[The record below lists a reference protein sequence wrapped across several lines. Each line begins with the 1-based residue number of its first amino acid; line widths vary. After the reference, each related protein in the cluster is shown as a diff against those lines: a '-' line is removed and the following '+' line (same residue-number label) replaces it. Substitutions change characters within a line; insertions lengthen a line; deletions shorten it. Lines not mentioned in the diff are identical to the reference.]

1 MSSCY
6 FWVRL
11 VQISVNPNAKLL
23 IDTNIQVC
31 KQIHRIFVYKAYG
44 EYYITAFSKVGETA
58 IQCILTPQIELL
70 AYDVQ
75 CFRDNKKVISVS
87 RYQKLFLHSLHFFA
101 TFFMQ
106 RCNFILGFPFHILLD
121 NSNMSGFRFHN
132 LNLSSLLFSYFLV

>member
-6 FWVRL
+6 FLVRL

-75 CFRDNKKVISVS
+75 CFRDNKKSDISIS
-87 RYQKLFLHSLHFFA
+87 LSETFSSLFAFFCYFFYA
-101 TFFMQ
+101 TMQ
-106 RCNFILGFPFHILLD
+106 FHIGI
-121 NSNMSGFRFHN
+121 S
-132 LNLSSLLFSYFLV
+132 LSHLVR